1 MNKTSENKV
10 LKMTKNI
17 EISKASSID
26 RLSGRFSRDGAEILS
41 RPLSAAY

>member
-17 EISKASSID
+17 EISKASFRD
-26 RLSGRFSRDGAEILS
+26 RFSGRFSRDGAEILS
-41 RPLSAAY
+41 RPSSVAY